1 MTSFQ
6 NNANDNDTNYIL
18 YLFVPTDNEMRQTYV
33 EKVEAHNQDLTLNS
47 HMDSGFDVYVEKSQ
61 SMECHKVNK
70 VNFNIKCEM
79 LKKGNNGNWEPSA
92 FYMYPRSSI
101 SKTKFRLA
109 NSVGIIDSGYRG
121 NLMGMF
127 DVIYSLE
134 NVQCERGTRLCQI
147 CTSTLEPFKIVLI
160 ESDSNLSVTRRND
173 GGFGSTGG
181 VASIY

>member
-1 MTSFQ
+1 MTSLQ
-6 NNANDNDTNYIL
+6 NNDRNLDPNYIL
-18 YLFVPTDNEMRQTYV
+18 YMFVPTDNEMRQTYL

-47 HMDSGFDVYVEKSQ
+47 HMDSGFDVYVEKDQ

-121 NLMGMF
+121 NIIGAFRNL
-127 DVIYSLE
+127 VEKYT
-134 NVQCERGTRLCQI
+134 VQKYTRLLQI
-147 CTSTLEPFKIVLI
+147 CAPDLRPLYVEIVSTEDLDITS
-160 ESDSNLSVTRRND
+160 RNE
-173 GGFGSTGG
+173 GGFGSTG
-181 VASIY
+181 I